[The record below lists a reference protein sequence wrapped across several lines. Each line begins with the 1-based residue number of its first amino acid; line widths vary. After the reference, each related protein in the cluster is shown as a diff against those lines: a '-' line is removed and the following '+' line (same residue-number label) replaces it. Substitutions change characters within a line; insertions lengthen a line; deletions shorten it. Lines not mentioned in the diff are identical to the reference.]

1 MAPLELRGRAA
12 RTALLEIR
20 GAVNPTASPL
30 MLDLSARATDLE
42 LAPLSPYGGKYVGYA
57 IERGK
62 LSVDLSYRIEA
73 DGRLEARNQVIL
85 NQLTFGERIQSPQA
99 TSLPVRLA
107 LALLADRNG
116 VIDVNLP
123 ISGSINEPQFSLMG
137 LVWKM
142 IGNLLVKVVTAPF
155 AWLAGSGT
163 QDLSAIGF
171 DPGVARLEGSAVQA
185 LDQLYRG
192 LSDRPALRM
201 TITGAADLEGEAAA
215 LRSAGLQERLAAL
228 LRREAA
234 RAGPSSRPSGLSS
247 RSDAAGSAL
256 PAPVVVPQSGS
267 PAHAALLRRLYAETP
282 LPDKPRNLVGLLTTP
297 PAPQMEAMLLAAV
310 PVNENAV
317 RELALQ
323 RALAVRDALIARGLP
338 AERLFLAA
346 PLVALGAGG
355 QAKPEVRMTITGP

>member
-1 MAPLELRGRAA
+1 
-12 RTALLEIR
+12 
-20 GAVNPTASPL
+20 

-171 DPGVARLEGSAVQA
+171 DPGAARLEGSAVQA

-247 RSDAAGSAL
+247 PSDAAGSAL

-282 LPDKPRNLVGLLTTP
+282 LPGKPRNLLGLLTTP

>member
-1 MAPLELRGRAA
+1 
-12 RTALLEIR
+12 
-20 GAVNPTASPL
+20 
-30 MLDLSARATDLE
+30 
-42 LAPLSPYGGKYVGYA
+42 LSPYGGKYVGYA

-85 NQLTFGERIQSPQA
+85 NQLTFGQRVDSPQA
-99 TSLPVRLA
+99 TRLPVRLA

-137 LVWKM
+137 LVFKM

-171 DPGVARLEGSAVQA
+171 DPGAARLEAPAVQA
-185 LDQLYRG
+185 LDQLFRA

-201 TITGAADLEGEAAA
+201 TITGAADLGSESGA
-215 LRSAGLQERLAAL
+215 LRAAGLQERLMAL

-234 RAGPSSRPSGLSS
+234 RAGPSGASGLSGPS
-247 RSDAAGSAL
+247 GTSATSSSSGSAVPDPL
-256 PAPVVVPQSGS
+256 VVPPPGT
-267 PAHAALLRRLYAETP
+267 PTHDALLRRLYVETP
-282 LPDKPRNLVGLLTTP
+282 LPDKPRNLLGLLATP
-297 PAPQMEAMLLAAV
+297 AAPQMEAMLLAAI
-310 PVNENAV
+310 PVNENSA

-346 PLVALGAGG
+346 PQVTLGAG
-355 QAKPEVRMTITGP
+355 ASSRPEVRMAITGP